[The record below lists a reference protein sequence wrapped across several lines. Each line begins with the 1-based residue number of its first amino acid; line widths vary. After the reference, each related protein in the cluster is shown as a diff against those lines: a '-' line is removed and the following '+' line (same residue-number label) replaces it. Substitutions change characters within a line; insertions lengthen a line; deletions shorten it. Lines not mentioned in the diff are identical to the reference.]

1 MADVIIVGGGI
12 AGTVIASRLQER
24 KPSLSIVVIEA
35 GADPAGNPY
44 VTDPAAAANL
54 HFSEFDYN
62 YLTTPQEHL
71 DGNPKR
77 NVGFKGLGGGSVI
90 NTGKHGSCKPQAVG
104 RYRRID
110 C

>member
-1 MADVIIVGGGI
+1 MAASTMADVIIVGGGI

-35 GADPAGNPY
+35 GADPAGN
-44 VTDPAAAANL
+44 
-54 HFSEFDYN
+54 
-62 YLTTPQEHL
+62 LTTPQEHL

-104 RYRRID
+104 
-110 C
+110 